1 MPCWL
6 CQSCGSFSFFRFL
19 EEQTAFNL
27 LCLYLEG
34 TSLWLLT
41 RKRLVLRARRSWGKK
56 NFWSLWQVF
65 VNVAGML
72 AAPIRLVP
80 TRSWKSLCYNLSF
93 RCSFVLHSDTEVSS
107 AKGYVLFGTHAV
119 HTEHTLLADIS
130 SW

>member
-1 MPCWL
+1 MFVAR
-6 CQSCGSFSFFRFL
+6 GGG
-19 EEQTAFNL
+19 
-27 LCLYLEG
+27 G
-34 TSLWLLT
+34 T
-41 RKRLVLRARRSWGKK
+41 RERGKRTSGHYR
-56 NFWSLWQVF
+56 QVF
-65 VNVAGML
+65 VDVAGML